1 MPSASSLELRHIAE
15 ALQLSRL
22 EKVESIQ
29 KLMEVK
35 MVDVGIEKE
44 KTNELIEV
52 VGRES
57 LIAEKE
63 ADAAAIQ

>member
-1 MPSASSLELRHIAE
+1 M
-15 ALQLSRL
+15 LSTT

-35 MVDVGIEKE
+35 MVDVGHEKE
-44 KTNELIEV
+44 KTNQLIEV

-63 ADAAAIQ
+63 ADAAAVQ

>member
-1 MPSASSLELRHIAE
+1 MRSTT
-15 ALQLSRL
+15 
-22 EKVESIQ
+22 EKVEDIK

-35 MVDVGIEKE
+35 MVDVDIEKE

-63 ADAAAIQ
+63 AEAAAIQ